1 MHNVVIGS
9 TNIKNYIVAGTYKM
23 DSSDSFESWQDGN
36 FVQHRVIVTSKVNGS
51 FDVACCNKTGSITLA
66 DFTAIF
72 TNAED
77 EGVIIA
83 SVFVTNKG
91 IQNTIEAYYKMT
103 TKEHTLLADGTFLD
117 VVTVS
122 IEEK

>member
-1 MHNVVIGS
+1 MVNIVIGQ
-9 TNIKNYIVAGTYKM
+9 TNIRDYIIEGTYKM
-23 DSSDSFESWQDGN
+23 DAVDAYESWQDGN

-66 DFTAIF
+66 DFCSIF
-72 TNAED
+72 SNAED
-77 EGVIIA
+77 EGVILA
-83 SVFVTNKG
+83 SVYVTNKG
-91 IQNTIEAYYKMT
+91 AQRTIEAYYKMT
-103 TKEHTLLADGTFLD
+103 TKAHTLLADGTFLD